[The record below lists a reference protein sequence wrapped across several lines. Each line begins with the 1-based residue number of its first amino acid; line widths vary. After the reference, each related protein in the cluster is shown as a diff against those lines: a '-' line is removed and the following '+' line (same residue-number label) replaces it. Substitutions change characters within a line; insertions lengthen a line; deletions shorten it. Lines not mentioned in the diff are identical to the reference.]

1 MIGRS
6 GDSVKGS
13 GYLRRAAPLVQ
24 MAIMQIVDVATM
36 FDRGVSAARAMLM
49 LVMSVMRFV
58 ARAHAY
64 LLCTIG
70 RAGTSSG
77 HRPRSGLKTSV
88 RAMVRPRQTCLRP
101 IHSPSNGASTG
112 AKPARRASEPMRNE
126 AERSSPLTK
135 GYSQWLRRSP
145 EWLLSKRE
153 TAQWV
158 KRAFLRALHMPFFC
172 PESGRMPTFAC
183 LP

>member
-1 MIGRS
+1 LVWVFCADLDRVFVNMIAMRM
-6 GDSVKGS
+6 
-13 GYLRRAAPLVQ
+13 VQ

-77 HRPRSGLKTSV
+77 HRPRSGLKASV

-101 IHSPSNGASTG
+101 VHSPSNGVSTG
-112 AKPARRASEPMRNE
+112 AKPARRAAEPMRNE
-126 AERSSPLTK
+126 ADRSSPLTK

-145 EWLLSKRE
+145 ERLLSKRE
-153 TAQWV
+153 TA
-158 KRAFLRALHMPFFC
+158 R
-172 PESGRMPTFAC
+172 SGRSWLHRTSVTARGESAY
-183 LP
+183 